1 MDFKERIK
9 NINYKNFKNKP
20 IIIIFFGFLFSFF
33 LYVFSPEPK
42 KIPTKPQIPNA
53 IVKDI
58 YFTKKPIPVVGTGPV
73 YPKTK
78 INITTQVSGK
88 IIKMHKSMVTGGVF
102 SKGSVLITIDPRP
115 YEAALNQALSQE
127 SALNAELK
135 FVEKQLVRDNELSKT
150 GTASEMKRQETES
163 RRDKLKAQIESA
175 KALSAS
181 RKLDLE
187 YTEIIAPF
195 NGRVLRDQIDEGAV
209 VQKGANVAEIY
220 AEEFFE
226 IVVALSDYDA
236 SLIPGLWD
244 KKIGKQIN
252 TRVIIPYRGDL
263 YQWAGYL
270 DRVEA
275 GVDPETKT
283 IDVIINIPNPTL
295 PGKLIDNY
303 NGKTFIE
310 PPSLLPGVYSRVEI
324 EGIKIPHA
332 LVPLKALRD
341 NSKLWIIDS
350 KNKIKII
357 NVNIIQELDKFI
369 AVTSA
374 IENEKITLV
383 VNKLKSVF
391 DGMDVKIIPEKDL
404 AQ

>member
-20 IIIIFFGFLFSFF
+20 IIIVFFGFLFSFF

-88 IIKMHKSMVTGGVF
+88 IIKMHESMVTGGVF
-102 SKGSVLITIDPRP
+102 AKGSVLITIDPRP

-135 FVEKQLVRDNELSKT
+135 FVEKQLVRDNKLSKS

-195 NGRVLRDQIDEGAV
+195 NGRVLREQIDEGAV

-226 IVVALSDYDA
+226 IVVALSFPAISWYSSKNVYFVPSTRSVAGDIDCISGTTEVA
-236 SLIPGLWD
+236 VD
-244 KKIGKQIN
+244 KVG
-252 TRVIIPYRGDL
+252 
-263 YQWAGYL
+263 
-270 DRVEA
+270 
-275 GVDPETKT
+275 
-283 IDVIINIPNPTL
+283 
-295 PGKLIDNY
+295 
-303 NGKTFIE
+303 TFIVYV
-310 PPSLLPGVYSRVEI
+310 PGSTTMVELKVI
-324 EGIKIPHA
+324 TRA
-332 LVPLKALRD
+332 SSVVP
-341 NSKLWIIDS
+341 
-350 KNKIKII
+350 
-357 NVNIIQELDKFI
+357 VTEL
-369 AVTSA
+369 T
-374 IENEKITLV
+374 
-383 VNKLKSVF
+383 
-391 DGMDVKIIPEKDL
+391 
-404 AQ
+404 